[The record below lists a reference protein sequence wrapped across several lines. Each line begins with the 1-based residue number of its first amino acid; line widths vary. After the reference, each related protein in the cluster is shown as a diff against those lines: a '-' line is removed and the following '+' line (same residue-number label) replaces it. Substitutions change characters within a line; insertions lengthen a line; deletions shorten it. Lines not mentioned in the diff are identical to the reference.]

1 MENHILQGF
10 RMSNNKLLRIYL
22 IATEPSGDVIGSN
35 LINSL
40 KKEKGIKVEIYGIG
54 GTKMIESGLVK
65 SLFPIKELSIFG
77 IFEIIPKIYKVLSL
91 LKRTEKDLIKIKP
104 DVLITIDSPDFNFRI
119 LKRIS
124 NKIPFTTKIH
134 YVAPTVWAWR
144 SGRAKYLSN
153 YIDKL
158 LTILPFEKKYFT
170 KYNLNTKFV
179 GHPVYEI
186 RKYKTIN
193 KKNLYFKYKI
203 KNGCKII
210 SFLPGSRLSELK
222 KSIPVLIETINL
234 IKNRSDLNIHVL
246 FYILPHLKKYFNKY
260 NFDFPYSLVDETDK
274 YDAFKISNAAISSSG
289 TVAVELSYFSIPT
302 IVIYKLNFLSYLIAK
317 IFVKIKHA
325 NLLNILAKKYI
336 IPEFLQFKCR
346 PDLIC
351 NELIKLLNNNS
362 YAKKQLYEC
371 KKILFKLK
379 INNKLPS
386 VNAVNEIINDF

>member
-1 MENHILQGF
+1 M
-10 RMSNNKLLRIYL
+10 NNQKKSIKIYM

-35 LINSL
+35 LIKSL
-40 KKEKGIKVEIYGIG
+40 KKTKKNRFKIFGIG
-54 GTKMIESGLVK
+54 GPKMIKSGLTK
-65 SLFPIKELSIFG
+65 SLFQIKKLSIFG
-77 IFEIIPKIYKVLSL
+77 IFEIIPKIYKVFSL
-91 LKRTEKDLIKIKP
+91 LKMTEKDLIKIKP
-104 DVLITIDSPDFNFRI
+104 NVLVTIDSPDFNFRV

-124 NKIPFTTKIH
+124 NKIPFTKKIH

-153 YIDKL
+153 YVNKL

-186 RKYKTIN
+186 RKDKKIN
-193 KKNLYFKYKI
+193 KKKLYVKYKI
-203 KNGCKII
+203 KNGCKIL
-210 SFLPGSRLSELK
+210 SFLPGSRVSELK

-234 IKNRSDLNIHVL
+234 IKSRSNFNIHVL

-260 NFDFPYSLVDETDK
+260 KFNFLYSIIDETDK
-274 YDAFKISNAAISSSG
+274 YDAFKISNAAISTSG
-289 TVAVELSYFSIPT
+289 TVAVELSYFNIPT
-302 IVIYKLNFLSYLIAK
+302 IVIYKLNLFSYLIAK

-386 VNAVNEIINDF
+386 VNAVNEIISDF

>member
-1 MENHILQGF
+1 
-10 RMSNNKLLRIYL
+10 MSNNKLLRIYL

-186 RKYKTIN
+186 RKDKTIN

-379 INNKLPS
+379 INNQLPS

>member
-1 MENHILQGF
+1 M
-10 RMSNNKLLRIYL
+10 

-35 LINSL
+35 LIKSL
-40 KKEKGIKVEIYGIG
+40 KKTKKNRFKIFGIG
-54 GTKMIESGLVK
+54 GPKMIKSGLTK
-65 SLFPIKELSIFG
+65 SLFQIKKLSIFG
-77 IFEIIPKIYKVLSL
+77 IFEIIPKIYKVFSL
-91 LKRTEKDLIKIKP
+91 LKMTEKDLIKIKP
-104 DVLITIDSPDFNFRI
+104 NVLVTIDSPDFNFRV

-124 NKIPFTTKIH
+124 NKIPFTKKIH

-153 YIDKL
+153 YVNKL

-186 RKYKTIN
+186 SKDKKIN
-193 KKNLYFKYKI
+193 KKKLYVKYKI
-203 KNGCKII
+203 KSGCKIL
-210 SFLPGSRLSELK
+210 SFLPGSRVSELK

-234 IKNRSDLNIHVL
+234 IKNRSNFNIHVL
-246 FYILPHLKKYFNKY
+246 FYILPHLKKYFNKNKF
-260 NFDFPYSLVDETDK
+260 NFLYSIIDETDK
-274 YDAFKISNAAISSSG
+274 YGAFKISNAAISTSG
-289 TVAVELSYFSIPT
+289 TVAVELSYFNIPT
-302 IVIYKLNFLSYLIAK
+302 IVIYKLNLFSYLIAK

-346 PDLIC
+346 PDLIG

-386 VNAVNEIINDF
+386 VNAVNEIISDF

>member
-40 KKEKGIKVEIYGIG
+40 KKEKGIKVEIHGIG

-186 RKYKTIN
+186 RKDKTIN

-260 NFDFPYSLVDETDK
+260 NFDFSYSLVDETDK

-362 YAKKQLYEC
+362 YAKKQLYES
-371 KKILFKLK
+371 KKSLRKLK

>member
-1 MENHILQGF
+1 M
-10 RMSNNKLLRIYL
+10 NNQKKSIKIYM

-35 LINSL
+35 LIKSL
-40 KKEKGIKVEIYGIG
+40 KKTKNNRVKIFGIG
-54 GTKMIESGLVK
+54 GPKMIKSGLTK
-65 SLFPIKELSIFG
+65 SLFEIKKLSIFG
-77 IFEIIPKIYKVLSL
+77 NFEIIPKIYKDFSL
-91 LKRTEKDLIKIKP
+91 LKMTEKDLIKIKP
-104 DVLITIDSPDFNFRI
+104 NVLVTIDSPDFNFRV

-124 NKIPFTTKIH
+124 NKIPFTKKIH

-153 YIDKL
+153 YVNKL

-186 RKYKTIN
+186 SKDKKIN
-193 KKNLYFKYKI
+193 KKKLYVKYKI
-203 KNGCKII
+203 KNGCKIL
-210 SFLPGSRLSELK
+210 SFLPGSRVSELK
-222 KSIPVLIETINL
+222 KSVPVLIETINL
-234 IKNRSDLNIHVL
+234 IKSRSNFNIHVL

-260 NFDFPYSLVDETDK
+260 KFNFLYSIIDETDK
-274 YDAFKISNAAISSSG
+274 YGAFKISNAAISTSG
-289 TVAVELSYFSIPT
+289 TVAVELSYFNIPT
-302 IVIYKLNFLSYLIAK
+302 IVIYKLNLFSYLIAK

-346 PDLIC
+346 PDLIA

-386 VNAVNEIINDF
+386 VNAVNEIISDF

>member
-1 MENHILQGF
+1 M
-10 RMSNNKLLRIYL
+10 NNQKKSIKIYM

-35 LINSL
+35 LIKSL
-40 KKEKGIKVEIYGIG
+40 KKTKKNRFKIFGIG
-54 GTKMIESGLVK
+54 GPKMIKSGLTK
-65 SLFPIKELSIFG
+65 SLFQIKKLSIFG
-77 IFEIIPKIYKVLSL
+77 IFEIIPKIYKVFSL
-91 LKRTEKDLIKIKP
+91 LKMTEKDLIKIKP
-104 DVLITIDSPDFNFRI
+104 NVLVTIDSPDFNFRV

-124 NKIPFTTKIH
+124 NKIPFTKKIH

-186 RKYKTIN
+186 RKDKKIN
-193 KKNLYFKYKI
+193 KKKLYVKYKI
-203 KNGCKII
+203 KNGCKIL
-210 SFLPGSRLSELK
+210 SFLPGSRVSELK
-222 KSIPVLIETINL
+222 KSVPVLIETINL
-234 IKNRSDLNIHVL
+234 IKNRSNLDVHIL

-260 NFDFPYSLVDETDK
+260 KFDFSYSLVDETDK
-274 YDAFKISNAAISSSG
+274 YDAFKISNAAISTSG
-289 TVAVELSYFSIPT
+289 TVAVELSYFNIPT
-302 IVIYKLNFLSYLIAK
+302 IVIYKLNLFSYLIAK

-386 VNAVNEIINDF
+386 VNAVNEIISDF

>member
-1 MENHILQGF
+1 M
-10 RMSNNKLLRIYL
+10 

-35 LINSL
+35 LIKSL
-40 KKEKGIKVEIYGIG
+40 KKTKKNRFKIFGIG
-54 GTKMIESGLVK
+54 GPKMIKSGLTK
-65 SLFPIKELSIFG
+65 SLFQIKKLSIFG
-77 IFEIIPKIYKVLSL
+77 IFEIIPKIYKVFSL
-91 LKRTEKDLIKIKP
+91 LKMTEKDLIKIKP
-104 DVLITIDSPDFNFRI
+104 NVLVTIDSPDFNFRV

-124 NKIPFTTKIH
+124 NKIPFTKKIH

-153 YIDKL
+153 YVNKL

-186 RKYKTIN
+186 RKDKKIN
-193 KKNLYFKYKI
+193 KKKLYVKYKI
-203 KNGCKII
+203 KNGCKIL
-210 SFLPGSRLSELK
+210 SFLPGSRVSELK
-222 KSIPVLIETINL
+222 KSLPVLIETINL
-234 IKNRSDLNIHVL
+234 IKNRSNFNIHVL

-260 NFDFPYSLVDETDK
+260 KFNFLYSIIDETDK
-274 YDAFKISNAAISSSG
+274 YDAFKISNAAISTSG
-289 TVAVELSYFSIPT
+289 TVAVELSYFNIPT
-302 IVIYKLNFLSYLIAK
+302 IVIYKLNLFSYLIAK

-386 VNAVNEIINDF
+386 VNAVNEIISDF

>member
-1 MENHILQGF
+1 
-10 RMSNNKLLRIYL
+10 MSNNKLLRIYL

-186 RKYKTIN
+186 RKDKTIN

-260 NFDFPYSLVDETDK
+260 NFDFSYSLVDETDK

>member
-1 MENHILQGF
+1 MG
-10 RMSNNKLLRIYL
+10 NNKLLKIYL

-40 KKEKGIKVEIYGIG
+40 KKEKGIKVEIHGIG

-186 RKYKTIN
+186 RKDKTIN

>member
-1 MENHILQGF
+1 
-10 RMSNNKLLRIYL
+10 MSNNKLLRIYL

-186 RKYKTIN
+186 RKDKTIN

>member
-1 MENHILQGF
+1 M
-10 RMSNNKLLRIYL
+10 NNQKKSIKIYM

-35 LINSL
+35 LIKSL
-40 KKEKGIKVEIYGIG
+40 KKTKNNRVKVFGIG
-54 GTKMIESGLVK
+54 GPKMIKSGLTK
-65 SLFPIKELSIFG
+65 SLFQIKKLSIFG
-77 IFEIIPKIYKVLSL
+77 IFEIIPKIYKVFSL
-91 LKRTEKDLIKIKP
+91 LKMTEKDLIKIKP
-104 DVLITIDSPDFNFRI
+104 NVLVTIDSPDFNFRV

-124 NKIPFTTKIH
+124 NKIPFTKKIH

>member
-1 MENHILQGF
+1 
-10 RMSNNKLLRIYL
+10 MSNNKLLRIYL

-104 DVLITIDSPDFNFRI
+104 DVLITIDSQDFNFRI

-179 GHPVYEI
+179 GHPVY
-186 RKYKTIN
+186 
-193 KKNLYFKYKI
+193 
-203 KNGCKII
+203 
-210 SFLPGSRLSELK
+210 
-222 KSIPVLIETINL
+222 
-234 IKNRSDLNIHVL
+234 
-246 FYILPHLKKYFNKY
+246 
-260 NFDFPYSLVDETDK
+260 
-274 YDAFKISNAAISSSG
+274 
-289 TVAVELSYFSIPT
+289 
-302 IVIYKLNFLSYLIAK
+302 
-317 IFVKIKHA
+317 
-325 NLLNILAKKYI
+325 
-336 IPEFLQFKCR
+336 
-346 PDLIC
+346 
-351 NELIKLLNNNS
+351 
-362 YAKKQLYEC
+362 
-371 KKILFKLK
+371 
-379 INNKLPS
+379 
-386 VNAVNEIINDF
+386 

>member
-1 MENHILQGF
+1 MDIWGGRGNGA
-10 RMSNNKLLRIYL
+10 RN
-22 IATEPSGDVIGSN
+22 GG
-35 LINSL
+35 
-40 KKEKGIKVEIYGIG
+40 YGLWLG
-54 GTKMIESGLVK
+54 QWVRGWCGVPNVLV
-65 SLFPIKELSIFG
+65 
-77 IFEIIPKIYKVLSL
+77 
-91 LKRTEKDLIKIKP
+91 
-104 DVLITIDSPDFNFRI
+104 TIDSPDFNFRV

-124 NKIPFTTKIH
+124 NKIPSTIKIH

-186 RKYKTIN
+186 RKDKKIN
-193 KKNLYFKYKI
+193 KKNLYVKYKI
-203 KNGCKII
+203 KKGCKII

-234 IKNRSDLNIHVL
+234 IGNRSNLNIHVL

-260 NFDFPYSLVDETDK
+260 NFDFSHSLVDEIDK
-274 YDAFKISNAAISSSG
+274 YDAFKISNAAISTSG
-289 TVAVELSYFSIPT
+289 TVAVELSYFNIPT
-302 IVIYKLNFLSYLIAK
+302 IVIYKLNFFSYLIAK
-317 IFVKIKHA
+317 IFVKIKYA

-336 IPEFLQFKCR
+336 IPEFLQFKCT
-346 PDLIC
+346 PELIS
-351 NELIKLLNNNS
+351 NELLKLLNNNS
-362 YAKKQLYEC
+362 YAKKQLYES
-371 KKILFKLK
+371 KKSLSKLK

-386 VNAVNEIINDF
+386 INAVNEIISDF